1 MNLVNSSPHQ
11 LPPCPC
17 VVHAIVGL
25 THGGF
30 SLVGGNLKLNVPD
43 VDTWCDLG
51 ACLSRRFIHQEK
63 CHVAH
68 SDWFMSFQYLG
79 LSPINSGI
87 PLLPSQISHIFS
99 FDLCRP
105 APCLGVFFRP

>member
-11 LPPCPC
+11 LPLCPC

-25 THGGF
+25 TYGGF
-30 SLVGGNLKLNVPD
+30 SLVGGNLKLNVPN

-51 ACLSRRFIHQEK
+51 ACLSRCFVLQEK

-79 LSPINSGI
+79 LSLINSGI
-87 PLLPSQISHIFS
+87 PLLPSHISHIFS
-99 FDLCRP
+99 PDLCCL
-105 APCLGVFFRP
+105 APRLGVFFHP